1 MVTVLCMLW
10 VANMTLACME
20 TNTAWVIN
28 SAAACV
34 VTVCLVGALV

>member
-20 TNTAWVIN
+20 TNNAWVVN
-28 SAAACV
+28 CGAACILT
-34 VTVCLVGALV
+34 VTLINHLV